1 MLSPLEGRVKA
12 LTFAGKRTVRLESV
26 ADPVIEAPTDAIV
39 AVRLSAVCGSDLHVY
54 HQRETG
60 LDFGTVMGHELVGEV
75 VEVGDA
81 VSRLKAGDRVAAP
94 FTTSCGRCF
103 YCARGLTCRCV
114 EGQLFGWVQHGR
126 GLHGTQAERM
136 RVPLAE
142 STLVPLPP
150 DVSDE
155 EGLLLGD
162 VLPTGHFCADLAGV
176 EGSGAYAVIG
186 CGPVGLMAILAARR
200 KGATRLLAIDRVPE
214 RLELAEAL
222 GARPMNVD
230 NEPPVEAIRARTEG
244 RGADAVLEVVGS
256 PEATRLALDLVRPGG
271 VIASVGVHTEPH
283 LAFAPAEAY
292 DKNLTYRTGR
302 CPARH
307 YMDRLLP
314 QVSEIRPALGSL
326 LSHRLPLEDG
336 PLAYAL
342 FDQKQHGCIK
352 VLLRP

>member
-1 MLSPLEGRVKA
+1 MKA
-12 LTFAGKRTVRLESV
+12 LTFAGKRTIRLESV
-26 ADPVIEAPTDAIV
+26 AEPTIEDPSDALV

-54 HQRETG
+54 HERETG
-60 LDFGTVMGHELVGEV
+60 LDHGTVMGHELVGEV
-75 VEVGDA
+75 VEVGPA
-81 VSRLKAGDRVAAP
+81 VSGLKPGDRVAAP
-94 FTTSCGRCF
+94 FTTSCGHCF

-114 EGQLFGWVQHGR
+114 EGQLFGWVQGGQ
-126 GLHGTQAERM
+126 GLQGTQAERV

-142 STLVPLPP
+142 STLVRLPP

-200 KGATRLLAIDRVPE
+200 KGATRLLAVDRVPE
-214 RLELAEAL
+214 RLNLAKTL
-222 GARPMNVD
+222 GAQPLD
-230 NEPPVEAIRARTEG
+230 IDKESPIEAIQAWTEG

-256 PEATRLALDLVRPGG
+256 PEATRLAMDLVRPGG
-271 VIASVGVHTEPH
+271 AIASVGVHTEPH

-302 CPARH
+302 CPARQ

-314 QVSEIRPALGSL
+314 QIPELRPALGSL
-326 LSHRLPLEDG
+326 VSHRVPLEDG
-336 PLAYAL
+336 PGAYAL